1 MNYTCTKA
9 RYPSRKAAKQ
19 VARRKTPHAGTKIT
33 VYRCKICEGEHWHLT
48 SCNHINRRT
57 LREMNIKDNE

>member
-1 MNYTCTKA
+1 MNPTCTKA
-9 RYPSRKAAKQ
+9 KFPTRRSAKKE
-19 VARRKTPHAGTKIT
+19 AKRRTPIAGTKLT

-48 SCNHINRRT
+48 SCNHIDRRT